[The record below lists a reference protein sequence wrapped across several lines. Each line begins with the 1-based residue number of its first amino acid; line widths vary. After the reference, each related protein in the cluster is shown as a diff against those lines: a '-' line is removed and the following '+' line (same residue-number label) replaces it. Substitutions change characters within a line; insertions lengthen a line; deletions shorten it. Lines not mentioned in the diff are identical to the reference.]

1 MRGICA
7 AVIGLS
13 LAAITTAGAAEPLT
27 KPFAY
32 DNVHIR
38 VADPQ
43 KAAEWYV
50 KALGAKPSEAPTPQ
64 TAQVSFGAQAITIT
78 KGDSTASSMGTLI
91 DHFGLSFSDLD
102 AAVKQAQAAGAK
114 VTAQP
119 AMSPGI
125 FRYAYIEDPWGVRIE
140 MVEDKQKLGF
150 HHVHLRVKDPTA
162 TLNWF
167 EQNIGGERTKLYG
180 KLDGMRYNGV
190 WLFAMASGDTAP
202 APPTAADARAVL
214 DALAAT
220 GYDRAVSIEMKAVAD
235 DGMAGLAVS
244 VGHLHAA
251 ARDGG
256 YL

>member
-102 AAVKQAQAAGAK
+102 AAVKQALTRSYGAPADDR
-114 VTAQP
+114 TLWENDLYQP
-119 AMSPGI
+119 LPDYWGVAVQLGHL
-125 FRYAYIEDPWGVRIE
+125 RYAARW
-140 MVEDKQKLGF
+140 
-150 HHVHLRVKDPTA
+150 
-162 TLNWF
+162 
-167 EQNIGGERTKLYG
+167 
-180 KLDGMRYNGV
+180 
-190 WLFAMASGDTAP
+190 DTAEG
-202 APPTAADARAVL
+202 TISLELTGNHHSRLTIEYRSAASLGPSRN
-214 DALAAT
+214 T
-220 GYDRAVSIEMKAVAD
+220 
-235 DGMAGLAVS
+235 
-244 VGHLHAA
+244 
-251 ARDGG
+251 
-256 YL
+256 